1 MKIANVI
8 AKSSEQVNSLKLK
21 ISISAGFVVVFF
33 EIMLSCRLHWNIQI
47 SIPFCSS
54 NGYSKMKKKKKKKK
68 KKKEKKKKKK
78 KEKKKKRK
86 KKSPGA

>member
-1 MKIANVI
+1 MFPFIFIYRLRLRLSLLPTEPREQRRGKVKIANVI

-47 SIPFCSS
+47 SILFAVQMDIP
-54 NGYSKMKKKKKKKK
+54 
-68 KKKEKKKKKK
+68 
-78 KEKKKKRK
+78 R
-86 KKSPGA
+86 